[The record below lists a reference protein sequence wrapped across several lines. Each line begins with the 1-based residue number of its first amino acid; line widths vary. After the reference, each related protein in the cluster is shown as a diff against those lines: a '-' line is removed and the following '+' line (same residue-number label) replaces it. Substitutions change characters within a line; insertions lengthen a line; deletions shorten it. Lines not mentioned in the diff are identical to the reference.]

1 MKTIALAGE
10 AFSRN
15 IGDQAIHTCLGY
27 LLKQQ
32 DANLEI
38 LSLDISG
45 RSALWDGAASSA
57 RYRFFSNLRALTGSS
72 ATHSLVN
79 YVLYWLR
86 KARQQDRIWNPVFEK
101 IDGLVIGGGQ
111 LLMDNNLDFPL
122 KLFNL
127 AGLAGKKGIP
137 YHIASC
143 GVGRSW
149 SSMARHLFQPV
160 LVNAK
165 SITLRDELSQE
176 RLKNF
181 IPSIQTRVTFDPAI
195 MAAEVYP
202 STPGEA
208 NADKVGLGVM
218 SREDVN
224 SRLLPAQRFST
235 TAWLELWL
243 GLLSG
248 LIGKKMKVELFTT
261 GSPQDECFAIHLYEK
276 AQVRGWDT
284 VSLAR
289 CPVTTTDLISR
300 IQGYSLV
307 IATRLHASILANAFG
322 KTSLGLAWDAKVYS
336 YYKDISQ
343 ADLCFN
349 LVGLNT
355 RTLVLAS
362 QELNQKPFP
371 ETLLVD
377 LKHRARKNSELF

>member
-1 MKTIALAGE
+1 M
-10 AFSRN
+10 
-15 IGDQAIHTCLGY
+15 
-27 LLKQQ
+27 
-32 DANLEI
+32 
-38 LSLDISG
+38 
-45 RSALWDGAASSA
+45 
-57 RYRFFSNLRALTGSS
+57 
-72 ATHSLVN
+72 
-79 YVLYWLR
+79 
-86 KARQQDRIWNPVFEK
+86 
-101 IDGLVIGGGQ
+101 
-111 LLMDNNLDFPL
+111 
-122 KLFNL
+122 
-127 AGLAGKKGIP
+127 
-137 YHIASC
+137 
-143 GVGRSW
+143 
-149 SSMARHLFQPV
+149 
-160 LVNAK
+160 
-165 SITLRDELSQE
+165 
-176 RLKNF
+176 
-181 IPSIQTRVTFDPAI
+181 
-195 MAAEVYP
+195 
-202 STPGEA
+202 
-208 NADKVGLGVM
+208 
-218 SREDVN
+218 N